1 MPEVCSESA
10 RGGKEEFWKKVKRYF
25 LLCGPPVHGS
35 IAKTTAR
42 PHVRPHGARWYRHPS
57 RRSTR
62 ALPSRRR
69 NRRRRARRC
78 TVAPTHLAQCGW
90 RRGGPEQRAP
100 LLRASRAIMMSHQ
113 HRHRRLCTCRTNRG
127 PGGSLPCE
135 PSWSRLQFFFPVAV
149 YSPHELAKVV
159 GRSQPW
165 PTVTENAWPNHER
178 PAWVVSRI
186 TEASRNQTPPAP
198 SPKPPAEDRDGG
210 LSSTRW
216 GRPRERPGEQQAADG
231 ACESE

>member
-1 MPEVCSESA
+1 MFFFLHTRGARRRGSGTVVSGSELREAGPRHRRCGCGSIARGMPEVCSESA

-135 PSWSRLQFFFPVAV
+135 PSWSRLQNS
-149 YSPHELAKVV
+149 YLGK
-159 GRSQPW
+159 RC
-165 PTVTENAWPNHER
+165 T
-178 PAWVVSRI
+178 
-186 TEASRNQTPPAP
+186 
-198 SPKPPAEDRDGG
+198 
-210 LSSTRW
+210 L
-216 GRPRERPGEQQAADG
+216 
-231 ACESE
+231 